1 MDAMSAPSEAGSAT
15 AAALKFERRAEAF
28 EVERFAGLTGF
39 QSARE
44 AAKMQQ
50 RFEAEEKKRIE
61 AEERADDLWQVEYY
75 VFLSVFALYALTTAP
90 SVAGGDSGELLAES
104 CSLGTAHPPG
114 YPLFTLL
121 YHIPLTYMPGLN
133 PAMWANLFTAMLG
146 AGASAV
152 VCAITRESLR
162 CGGQTG
168 RSITGAAAGYL
179 FAFSPLVW
187 QYHCTSEVFALNN
200 LLVALLVHRALL
212 YARRRKVTDLR
223 IASLLTGLA
232 LSNQHT
238 AILFIVP
245 LGARA
250 LSIATPQLKKRPRE
264 VIVLGLYGL
273 TGLSPY
279 AYLPLS
285 KPKQG
290 GWGHVR
296 TLRGFMHHFLR
307 RDYGTLRLYSGRV
320 GSGESLMERIQAW
333 YTSISYVQGPLPYAL
348 PVLALLGSLLLLYL
362 PPPQQQIADDVSS
375 QGGRKSAK
383 ARRRARVQEY
393 NQQRRAEKGTKKSIR
408 VAARGC
414 RESLAL
420 LLGALGFYLL
430 AFHALSNLPLS
441 DPLLYGIHARFWMQP
456 HLALCC
462 FAGLGIEGFVRMCGR
477 KSVPLVVVLVALQ
490 IRVGLEPSGLSPGAP
505 GGLYSRSLGLH
516 TAHPAHFFGDYAR
529 ALLKPLPQ
537 NALLLINYD
546 QQWTSIRYVQ
556 QCEGFRKDVTTINLA
571 MTTYQWWHAK
581 RDLYPEV
588 IFPGTHYARDPSKST
603 GYSIGQFF
611 DANYERRTG
620 GIFLGGTLSFP
631 DQEYKERYEFVPYG
645 LVSVLSRKERPPSL
659 EAYVLESRQ
668 AWATALNEM
677 RRLPLDPQHNSEE
690 TWEWTIAREFFT
702 HIADRA
708 AYVLESVLRD
718 DVHDAT
724 YLYEAAMWFETL
736 YRYDRNM
743 TTANVK
749 NMGLAHVHLVRST
762 KGKAPPPT
770 VPDILGNSGLLHDEQ
785 QSFAELHPQS
795 ITADWKTWSSARFQV
810 GWGDFLSRPEA
821 VKDPQYE
828 TIRDL
833 YAKVTTASRTMGT
846 TRS

>member
-15 AAALKFERRAEAF
+15 AAALKFERRAEEF
-28 EVERFAGLTGF
+28 EVKRFAGLTGF

-44 AAKMQQ
+44 VAKAKQ
-50 RFEAEEKKRIE
+50 RHEAEELKRIE
-61 AEERADDLWQVEYY
+61 AEERADDVWEVEWY
-75 VFLSVFALYALTTAP
+75 VFFSVLLLYAVTTAP

-121 YHIPLTYMPGLN
+121 YHIPLTYMPAYLS
-133 PAMWANLFTAMLG
+133 PAMWANLFTACLG
-146 AGASAV
+146 AAASAV
-152 VCAITRESLR
+152 VCAITREALR
-162 CGGQTG
+162 CGGQCG
-168 RSITGAAAGYL
+168 RSISGASAGYL

-200 LLVALLVHRALL
+200 LLVALIVHRALL
-212 YARRRKVTDLR
+212 YARLRKIKDLR

-238 AILFIVP
+238 AILFVVP

-250 LSIATPQLKKRPRE
+250 LSIAAPTLKKRPRE
-264 VIVLGLYGL
+264 VIILGLYGL
-273 TGLSPY
+273 LGLSPY

-296 TLRGFMHHFLR
+296 SIKGFMHHFLR

-320 GSGESLMERIQAW
+320 GSGESLMERVEAW
-333 YTSISYVQGPLPYAL
+333 YTSVSFVQGPLPYAL
-348 PVLALLGSLLLLYL
+348 PVLALFGACLLLYV
-362 PPPQQQIADDVSS
+362 PPPQQELCDDASS
-375 QGGRKSAK
+375 QGGGKRSAK

-393 NQQRRAEKGTKKSIR
+393 NQQRRAEKGSSKTVKR

-462 FAGLGIEGFVRMCGR
+462 LAGLGIEGFIRLCG
-477 KSVPLVVVLVALQ
+477 KKFHVLVVVIIALQ
-490 IRVGLEPSGLSPGAP
+490 IRVGLEPQGLSPGAP
-505 GGLYSRSLGLH
+505 GGVYSRSLGLH
-516 TAHPAHFFGDYAR
+516 TAHPAYFFGDYAR

-556 QCEGFRKDVTTINLA
+556 QCEGFRTDITTINLA
-571 MTTYQWWHAK
+571 MTTYGWWHAK
-581 RDLYPEV
+581 RDLYPHV
-588 IFPGTHYARDPSKST
+588 IFPGTHYARDPQKSS

-611 DANYERRTG
+611 DANFERRPG

-677 RRLPLDPQHNSEE
+677 RRLPLDQNHNSEE
-690 TWEWTIAREFFT
+690 TWEWTIQR
-702 HIADRA
+702 
-708 AYVLESVLRD
+708 
-718 DVHDAT
+718 
-724 YLYEAAMWFETL
+724 
-736 YRYDRNM
+736 
-743 TTANVK
+743 
-749 NMGLAHVHLVRST
+749 VRSRRPFT
-762 KGKAPPPT
+762 PSTRVVSRNDG
-770 VPDILGNSGLLHDEQ
+770 SG
-785 QSFAELHPQS
+785 
-795 ITADWKTWSSARFQV
+795 WSLFRF
-810 GWGDFLSRPEA
+810 
-821 VKDPQYE
+821 
-828 TIRDL
+828 
-833 YAKVTTASRTMGT
+833 
-846 TRS
+846 

>member
-15 AAALKFERRAEAF
+15 AAALKFERRAEEF
-28 EVERFAGLTGF
+28 EVKRFAGLTGF

-44 AAKMQQ
+44 VAKMQQ
-50 RFEAEEKKRIE
+50 RAAAEEKKRIE
-61 AEERADDLWQVEYY
+61 AEERADDAWAVEWY
-75 VFLSVFALYALTTAP
+75 VFVSVFALYALTTAP

-121 YHIPLTYMPGLN
+121 YHIPLTYLPGLN

-152 VCAITRESLR
+152 VCAITREALR
-162 CGGQTG
+162 CGGQCG
-168 RSITGAAAGYL
+168 RSITGASAGYL

-212 YARRRKVTDLR
+212 YARLRKIKDLR

-238 AILFIVP
+238 AVLFVVP

-250 LSIATPQLKKRPRE
+250 LSIAAPTLKKRPRE
-264 VIVLGLYGL
+264 VVVLGLYGL
-273 TGLSPY
+273 AGLSPY

-296 TLRGFMHHFLR
+296 SLRGFMHHFLR

-320 GSGESLMERIQAW
+320 GSGEGLDERIWAW
-333 YTSISYVQGPLPYAL
+333 YTSVSMVQGPGPYVL
-348 PVLALLGSLLLLYL
+348 PVLALLGVCLLLGL
-362 PPPQQQIADDVSS
+362 PLPEQQFADDASS

-393 NQQRRAEKGTKKSIR
+393 NQQRRAEKGTKRSVK

-420 LLGALGFYLL
+420 LVGALGFYLL

-462 FAGLGIEGFVRMCGR
+462 LAGLGIEGCMRICGR
-477 KSVPLVVVLVALQ
+477 KSVPLVVVIIALQ
-490 IRVGLEPSGLSPGAP
+490 IRVGLEPNGLSPGAP

-546 QQWTSIRYVQ
+546 QQWT
-556 QCEGFRKDVTTINLA
+556 C
-571 MTTYQWWHAK
+571 
-581 RDLYPEV
+581 
-588 IFPGTHYARDPSKST
+588 
-603 GYSIGQFF
+603 
-611 DANYERRTG
+611 
-620 GIFLGGTLSFP
+620 
-631 DQEYKERYEFVPYG
+631 
-645 LVSVLSRKERPPSL
+645 
-659 EAYVLESRQ
+659 
-668 AWATALNEM
+668 
-677 RRLPLDPQHNSEE
+677 
-690 TWEWTIAREFFT
+690 
-702 HIADRA
+702 
-708 AYVLESVLRD
+708 
-718 DVHDAT
+718 
-724 YLYEAAMWFETL
+724 
-736 YRYDRNM
+736 
-743 TTANVK
+743 
-749 NMGLAHVHLVRST
+749 
-762 KGKAPPPT
+762 
-770 VPDILGNSGLLHDEQ
+770 
-785 QSFAELHPQS
+785 
-795 ITADWKTWSSARFQV
+795 
-810 GWGDFLSRPEA
+810 
-821 VKDPQYE
+821 
-828 TIRDL
+828 
-833 YAKVTTASRTMGT
+833 
-846 TRS
+846 